1 MTALHQL
8 YSGRASDANFPPL
21 PHVFMPI
28 FDFVCTR
35 CDHQFE
41 ALVRGTNVT
50 ACTSCGS
57 TELEKL
63 LSLPNVKSESTHNL
77 AMRAAKRRDK
87 AQGTE
92 RMIEQRKYE
101 ESHDD

>member
-1 MTALHQL
+1 
-8 YSGRASDANFPPL
+8 
-21 PHVFMPI
+21 MPI

-41 ALVRGTNVT
+41 ALVRGTDVT
-50 ACTSCGS
+50 TCTSCGS
-57 TELEKL
+57 TALEKL